1 MFCVIMVLNFSEKV
15 TSYSNFLEKQHDA
28 LLEALF
34 EEGTY
39 KKIYSYH
46 HLINGF
52 AVHTTAEQV

>member
-1 MFCVIMVLNFSEKV
+1 M
-15 TSYSNFLEKQHDA
+15 SYSKYLENQHDA

-34 EEGTY
+34 EDGTY

-52 AVHTTAEQV
+52 AVHTTAEQVWFAFLSLF